1 VILIEEDALLSPI
14 RRSAP
19 RTDYHLAMPRPQR
32 PRLTREG
39 TAEVALQI
47 IDEKG
52 LEGFSLE
59 KLAQALGVKP
69 PSLYHHFSD
78 KADLLSEV
86 ALLMYLETPV
96 PRLPA
101 AEAWRQWHLEFS
113 LSRYAAIMRHHKGAS
128 LMLRF
133 FPRHSVLPIYERSA
147 RLMSQAGVPET
158 KLVTIM
164 DGLEKLTFGS
174 ALYAAAAMRRHISSF
189 PKFDREKYPYLAVAV
204 DSDDLHGD
212 DTFADTIWSFLRS
225 FPDDLSGELPLTADD
240 ALAMARGRR

>member
-1 VILIEEDALLSPI
+1 M
-14 RRSAP
+14 P
-19 RTDYHLAMPRPQR
+19 RTDYHSVMPHPKRP
-32 PRLTREG
+32 PLTREG

-47 IDEKG
+47 IDEQG
-52 LEGFSLE
+52 LEGLSLE
-59 KLAQALGVKP
+59 KVARALGVKP

-96 PRLPA
+96 PRLPPP
-101 AEAWRQWHLEFS
+101 EEWRQWHLQFS
-113 LSRYAAIMRHHKGAS
+113 LSRYAAIVKHHYSAS
-128 LMLRF
+128 LLLRF

-158 KLVTIM
+158 KQVTIM

-174 ALYAAAAMRRHISSF
+174 ALYTAAAMRRHISPF

-212 DTFADTIWSFLRS
+212 DTFANTIWSFLRS
-225 FPDDLSGELPLTADD
+225 FPDDLSGEVPLTAED
-240 ALAMARGRR
+240 ALAVTRTRR